1 MESGQG
7 VASAGKRG
15 LIPDRGT
22 HWCSISYSTLYMAGL
37 LHGRVTVR
45 HGACSYVNTDIICK
59 CLGKLLLLLRPIYGS
74 QDGLLEKR
82 PVVEGRGSV
91 VGELAHHV
99 HSELLD
105 GKIAHA
111 FDVRAWRLR
120 LQHDVVGFKP
130 LIFPS
135 LKKLGVLE

>member
-1 MESGQG
+1 MESGHG
-7 VASAGKRG
+7 VAPALSHG
-15 LIPDRGT
+15 LIPDRGGT
-22 HWCSISYSTLYMAGL
+22 LVLYSVQYV

-45 HGACSYVNTDIICK
+45 HGACSYVDTDIICK

-82 PVVEGRGSV
+82 PVVEGRVSV

-99 HSELLD
+99 HSEFLD

-130 LIFPS
+130 LVFPS
-135 LKKLGVLE
+135 LKKLGVLK